1 MSCSR
6 LCTCLCKSIA
16 DELREPSS
24 GLDGSQ
30 RHTGHPLSYWNMNRV
45 RHFEGDSMNAYSES
59 AEAAPPSETLT
70 QTLRGVLWRSRLS
83 ERP

>member
-1 MSCSR
+1 
-6 LCTCLCKSIA
+6 
-16 DELREPSS
+16 
-24 GLDGSQ
+24 
-30 RHTGHPLSYWNMNRV
+30 MNRV
-45 RHFEGDSMNAYSES
+45 RHFEGDSMNAYFES